1 MKETTPIMD
10 RINKKYVFE
19 YTAFMRDLRRKT
31 TLKKNWLIVIST
43 NLILHKDKRCGK
55 TFWEENQLGK
65 KKEII
70 N

>member
-31 TLKKNWLIVIST
+31 TLKKN
-43 NLILHKDKRCGK
+43 
-55 TFWEENQLGK
+55 
-65 KKEII
+65 
-70 N
+70 